1 MLRRYSSPKFLGA
14 LRSPPKPYPIT
25 GCCQESPPLPIG
37 PPSENAQAACEPDA
51 SNAIH
56 RNLLIICRI
65 HILLAQEQDAVI
77 TRRTAPDKNR
87 ITSARRESRRSQI
100 APRGEIRR
108 HLHLI
113 GESRLGVPIQVH
125 SLRRLPEL
133 LRLCPL

>member
-37 PPSENAQAACEPDA
+37 PPREYAQAACEPDA

-65 HILLAQEQDAVI
+65 LILLAQEQHAVI
-77 TRRTAPDKNR
+77 TRPAAPDINR
-87 ITSARRESRRSQI
+87 IAGAGRERRVRTES
-100 APRGEIRR
+100 
-108 HLHLI
+108 
-113 GESRLGVPIQVH
+113 
-125 SLRRLPEL
+125 
-133 LRLCPL
+133 